1 MTMAMGRIHFVCP
14 DTDVPSGGIRV
25 IYRHVDHL
33 VAAGVDAAVV
43 HETSGFRPTWFDAS
57 RTPVRYA
64 DQLDVA
70 PGHDLLVIPEIYGP
84 DLHRIGPGV
93 AKVVFNQNAYN
104 TFFGYSPDVA
114 ELRTPYTHPE
124 VAGAVVVSDDNAE
137 YLRHGFPR
145 LTVHRVVNAV
155 DPGLFRPGLKR
166 RRIAFMPRKN
176 ADQAL
181 QVLNLL
187 KFRGVLDG
195 VEVVALD
202 GMSEAEVAAALRETL
217 VFLSFGHPEGFG
229 LPAAEAMACG
239 CAVAGYHGY
248 GGREFVT
255 AEHAFPVDTGDIVG
269 FARTVE
275 DLLARDPAELQAT
288 GARAAAFVAERY
300 SPRRERASVLAAWG
314 ALSGAL
320 AVAA

>member
-1 MTMAMGRIHFVCP
+1 VSSPHVYFVCP

-25 IYRHVDHL
+25 IYRHVAHL
-33 VAAGVDAAVV
+33 NAAGLAASVV
-43 HETSGFRPTWFDAS
+43 HRAPGFRPTWFPTAGVPVTHTEAI
-57 RTPVRYA
+57 TPTA
-64 DQLDVA
+64 A
-70 PGHDLLVIPEIYGP
+70 DLLVIPEIYGP
-84 DLHRIGPGV
+84 DLAQLGPGV
-93 AKVVFNQNAYN
+93 PKAVFNQNAFN
-104 TFFGYSPDVA
+104 TFLGYTPEVA
-114 ELRTPYTHPE
+114 DRRTPYTHPE

-137 YLRHGFPR
+137 YLRHGFPE

-155 DPGLFRPGLKR
+155 DPALFHPGPKR
-166 RRIAFMPRKN
+166 RRIAFMPRKS
-176 ADQAL
+176 AEQAL
-181 QVLNLL
+181 QVINLL

-202 GMSEAEVAAALRETL
+202 GMTEAEVAAALRETL

-248 GGREFVT
+248 GGREFFMS
-255 AEHAFPVDTGDIVG
+255 EHAFPVATGDIVG

-275 DLLARDPAELQAT
+275 DLLRSDPAELEAT

-300 SPRRERASVLAAWG
+300 APQRERESVVAAWG
-314 ALSGAL
+314 VLSGARAL
-320 AVAA
+320 AAT